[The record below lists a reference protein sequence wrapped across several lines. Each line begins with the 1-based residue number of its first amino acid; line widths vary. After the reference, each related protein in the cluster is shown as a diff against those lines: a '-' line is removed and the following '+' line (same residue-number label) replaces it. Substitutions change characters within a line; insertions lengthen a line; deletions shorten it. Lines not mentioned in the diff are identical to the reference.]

1 MTTPLSG
8 DSGPAPITLRPAPAH
23 ERDKSDRRL
32 VIIVISLLIVV
43 VVGLVAVVGG
53 FSFYYASKFSAIDK
67 THDSLTWDPQQTNA
81 LFTTF
86 ESPSARVTMKLPGEW
101 EWSKTPTKYLCHLA
115 NPDHFNAVLEVDF
128 PALTPSVDVDASQV
142 AMRYETGAQWTL
154 IREESFQVNGIPA
167 HLLRFDT
174 HRNVD
179 VDIVML
185 KKWPVDY
192 GLSIAG
198 RPDAT
203 DEWQRIE
210 AALPQAITIK

>member
-1 MTTPLSG
+1 MSMSVLG
-8 DSGPAPITLRPAPAH
+8 ISGPPPDIPPVIS
-23 ERDKSDRRL
+23 ERDKSDRKI
-32 VIIVISLLIVV
+32 VIIVISLLIVT
-43 VVGLVAVVGG
+43 VVGVVAVVGG
-53 FSFYYASKFSAIDK
+53 FSFYYASKYSAIDK

-86 ESPSARVTMKLPGEW
+86 ESPAAGAALKLPGEW
-101 EWSKTPTKYLCHLA
+101 EWSKTTTKYLCHLV
-115 NPDHFNAVLEVDF
+115 NSDHFNAVFELDF
-128 PALTPSVDVDASQV
+128 PELTPSVDVDASQV

>member
-1 MTTPLSG
+1 MTIPPSG
-8 DSGPAPITLRPAPAH
+8 DSGPAPITPPPAPAN

-53 FSFYYASKFSAIDK
+53 LSVYYTSKYTAIDK

-81 LFTTF
+81 LVTTF
-86 ESPSARVTMKLPGEW
+86 ESPAGRVTMKLPGEW
-101 EWSKTPTKYLCHLA
+101 EMSKTPTKYLCHLV

-128 PALTPSVDVDASQV
+128 PALTPSIEVDASQV

-154 IREESFQVNGIPA
+154 IREESLLVNGVPA
-167 HLLRFDT
+167 HLLHLDT
-174 HRNVD
+174 HRNVN

-192 GLSIAG
+192 SLSIAG

-210 AALPQAITIK
+210 DALPQAITIK